1 MLEEIENYKLQIAE
15 MESNIKLKNKKITK
29 DRNTQFCELYKS
41 FSKKII
47 IKYKLE
53 MIIGM
58 FIREKEKNMKV
69 KISELEILN
78 EKLKKR
84 NQTLIEEI
92 EELKRLL
99 GAKTI
104 ENKEEEKEINTEIKV
119 ETNKSRTSVFKKYA
133 GRSTSQGYARV
144 IRRSNNE
151 PVNVVVSTTK
161 ISYRR
166 RNEGNV

>member
-1 MLEEIENYKLQIAE
+1 
-15 MESNIKLKNKKITK
+15 
-29 DRNTQFCELYKS
+29 
-41 FSKKII
+41 
-47 IKYKLE
+47 
-53 MIIGM
+53 
-58 FIREKEKNMKV
+58 MKV

-166 RNEGNV
+166 RKK